1 MFCFLGGSGGKESA
15 CNAGGPDSI
24 LGLGRA
30 PGEGNCNPLQY
41 SCLENS
47 NGQRSLKG
55 FKDSDTTEQVKLTN
69 LLFVTFFFLFDL
81 PARFSESSLPYKNHT
96 QVHGSE
102 SAES

>member
-1 MFCFLGGSGGKESA
+1 MFCFPGGSGGKESA
-15 CNAGGPDSI
+15 CNAGSPDSI

-41 SCLENS
+41 SCLQNS
-47 NGQRSLKG
+47 HGQRSLKG
-55 FKDSDTTEQVKLTN
+55 FKDSDTAEQLTLTN
-69 LLFVTFFFLFDL
+69 LLFVTFFFFGL
-81 PARFSESSLPYKNHT
+81 PARFSESSFPYQNQT